1 MEVRF
6 NDNLIVINGEER
18 NIKDCLTSL
27 GALSANQIVSLFQE
41 HQIKYPHVLQTEAL
55 RYILN
60 EKVKV
65 AKTLGLS
72 DEMMYRL
79 RFYMSFSEY
88 QLENFFMQ
96 VKTEDLEREYREAFW
111 TLVLKNVNALKI
123 TDNIIAQALKL
134 PVMPVEQFLTYFK
147 VLTKVTYDYNKEFD
161 GKNIHVLVENLPKSA
176 TANDIRDIGAK
187 YELVIPKRLRK
198 EEMQEII
205 IQELKKQHKYDD
217 EMAKKVDK
225 LPVMGLQRLAKNND
239 IKVSVD
245 LKKEDLIAYLFNE
258 VEKAKFETYP
268 RLNLNLDLGSDFVFD
283 LAYVMT
289 QEEMIEEGY
298 EEAKPQE
305 VVKVVEPVKEEVKVV
320 ERVVQSEPTVTPQIV
335 TNQIDTEAVVR
346 VLSESIEKTVSAI
359 TEKLLPLVQEQK
371 AKPDLIQPIV
381 NVNMTGEKEEP
392 KPVKQPVV
400 EEELEHYYPYNN
412 FTNDLNPLY
421 DEDLKNSLLDKEMEN
436 LQPVEPEVLYTPTE
450 EVKTEDMPVV
460 ETPVEEPKEQP
471 KLSRKELRKL
481 HKKQKHE
488 EAMAHKALLAGDINA
503 TNEEYVDKVLKITQ
517 YKMQLEERREKR
529 HQKSMRRVW
538 FVIKLIIFL
547 IFILVLA
554 WGIFGLVCAF
564 SDDLNM
570 TEGWW
575 APLYNW
581 LLEHEPW
588 ATWVKNL
595 NEMIQNMKNN

>member
-123 TDNIIAQALKL
+123 TDSIIAQALKL

-161 GKNIHVLVENLPKSA
+161 GKNIRVLVENLPKSA

-205 IQELKKQHKYDD
+205 VQELKKQHKYDD

-305 VVKVVEPVKEEVKVV
+305 VVKVVEPVKEEVKVL

-335 TNQIDTEAVVR
+335 TNQIDTEAVVK

-436 LQPVEPEVLYTPTE
+436 LQPVEPEVVDTPTE
-450 EVKTEDMPVV
+450 GVKTEETPVV
-460 ETPVEEPKEQP
+460 ETTVEEPKEQP

-481 HKKQKHE
+481 RKKQRHE

-503 TNEEYVDKVLKITQ
+503 TNEEYVDKQLKITQ

-547 IFILVLA
+547 IFVLVLA

-564 SDDLNM
+564 SDDLNI

-575 APLYNW
+575 APLYKP
-581 LLEHEPW
+581 L
-588 ATWVKNL
+588 ADMGWVKNL
-595 NEMIQNMKNN
+595 KSWIEETFKK

>member
-27 GALSANQIVSLFQE
+27 GALSANQIVFLFQE

-123 TDNIIAQALKL
+123 TDSIIAQALKL

-161 GKNIHVLVENLPKSA
+161 GKNIRVLVENLPKSA

-205 IQELKKQHKYDD
+205 VQELKKQHKYDD

-305 VVKVVEPVKEEVKVV
+305 VVKVVEPVKEEVKVL

-335 TNQIDTEAVVR
+335 TNQIDTEAVVK

-436 LQPVEPEVLYTPTE
+436 LQPVEPEVVDTPTE
-450 EVKTEDMPVV
+450 GVKTEETPVV
-460 ETPVEEPKEQP
+460 ETTVEEPKEQP

-481 HKKQKHE
+481 RKKQRHE

-503 TNEEYVDKVLKITQ
+503 TNEEYVDKQLKITQ

-547 IFILVLA
+547 IFVLVLA

-564 SDDLNM
+564 SDDLNI

-575 APLYNW
+575 APLYKP
-581 LLEHEPW
+581 L
-588 ATWVKNL
+588 ADMGWVKNL
-595 NEMIQNMKNN
+595 KSWIEETFKK